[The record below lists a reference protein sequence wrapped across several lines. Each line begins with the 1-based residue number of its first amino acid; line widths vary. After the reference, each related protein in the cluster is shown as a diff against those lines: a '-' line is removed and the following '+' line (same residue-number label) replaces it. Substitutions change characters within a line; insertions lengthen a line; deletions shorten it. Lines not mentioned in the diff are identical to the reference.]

1 MNGRVALLCRIVA
14 HVPGGEVASYDCAH
28 ARFESIGNYSDGD
41 VFYAFWV
48 QLVAPAV
55 LSRVYTPPEL
65 PEGRNDVCRDCGGL
79 LEDLLGYFAAFSSR
93 HAGQDTDSRHNC
105 QYVTTVTKSGP

>member
-1 MNGRVALLCRIVA
+1 M
-14 HVPGGEVASYDCAH
+14 
-28 ARFESIGNYSDGD
+28 
-41 VFYAFWV
+41 
-48 QLVAPAV
+48 
-55 LSRVYTPPEL
+55 
-65 PEGRNDVCRDCGGL
+65 DCGGL